1 MPTLYFNL
9 ENLITLEIWNV
20 LKDHLVM
27 VGAPFSSLIDNKN
40 FNVFI
45 FFEQSHSCHYFL
57 DLSSLF

>member
-1 MPTLYFNL
+1 MPTLCFNL
-9 ENLITLEIWNV
+9 EKLITLEIWNV

-45 FFEQSHSCHYFL
+45 FFNNHILATIF
-57 DLSSLF
+57 